1 MAKVLASMRL
11 RICLGLFVLV
21 LVAASISSAATN
33 RRTHPSA
40 HVPQGFVGVNIDGP
54 MILPSA
60 HVDLAHQFDVM
71 VANGVQSVRLA
82 FSWVAAQP
90 YASWADVPAGQ
101 QARFQKGA
109 GGVPTDFSVTD
120 QFVELAAQRGL
131 NVLPTVL
138 YTPRWDAGFNPSGGF
153 HPPKRTG
160 PYANYLSTLIDRYG
174 PNGSFWSSHPGI
186 SRLPIRMWQIWNEP
200 NLSRYWPQPFARSYV
215 TLLRAAHG
223 AIKRADPGA
232 KVVLGALANT
242 AWRYLGQ
249 VERVPGAR
257 SQFEV
262 IAVNAFTA
270 TPSNVILF
278 LKLVRRT
285 ASQLG
290 DGKKA
295 MLATELSWPSALHK
309 SPQPFDWNVTEA
321 GQARNISSLLPMLAA
336 QRSSLRLLGF
346 DYYTWMGDEYPRAS
360 AFNFAGLLRYQPG
373 GRIVAKPALAAYR
386 RAALALEG
394 CRRKGSLATRCLK
407 R

>member
-1 MAKVLASMRL
+1 MRL
-11 RICLGLFVLV
+11 RIYLGLFVLV

-33 RRTHPSA
+33 RRIHPSA

-90 YASWADVPAGQ
+90 YASWAEVPAGR

-138 YTPRWDAGFNPSGGF
+138 YAPGWDAGSNRSGGF
-153 HPPKRTG
+153 APPKRTG
-160 PYANYLSTLIDRYG
+160 PYADYLTTLIRRYG
-174 PNGSFWSSHPGI
+174 PHGSFWSSHRAIRP
-186 SRLPIRMWQIWNEP
+186 RAIRMWQIWNEP
-200 NLSRYWPQPFARSYV
+200 NLSGYWPQPFASSYV
-215 TLLRAAHG
+215 GLLRAAHG

-232 KVVLGALANT
+232 KVVLGALTNT
-242 AWRYLGQ
+242 AWKYLGQ
-249 VERVPGAR
+249 VDRIRGAR
-257 SQFEV
+257 SQFDV
-262 IAVNAFTA
+262 ISVNGFTS
-270 TPSNVILF
+270 TPNNVMLY
-278 LKLVRRT
+278 LQLVRR
-285 ASQLG
+285 AANQLG
-290 DGKKA
+290 DRKKPL
-295 MLATELSWPSALHK
+295 LATEFSWPSALHK
-309 SPQPFDWNVTEA
+309 SPQHFDWNVTEA
-321 GQARNISSLLPMLAA
+321 GQARNIGALLPMLAA
-336 QRSSLRLLGF
+336 RRSSLRLLGF
-346 DYYTWMGDEYPRAS
+346 YYYSWMGDESLGAS
-360 AFNFAGLLRYQPG
+360 AFEFAGLLRYQSG